1 MSCAVSFN
9 LIARDLRAH
18 LDVLG
23 LATALAYQS
32 GRPAAAA
39 QQAITAAGSTYGP
52 GSARSDLIYLYSSAD
67 DGAHWPT
74 RSAET
79 PGGALS

>member
-39 QQAITAAGSTYGP
+39 QQAITAAGSGTRK
-52 GSARSDLIYLYSSAD
+52 ARNRQEVSRSTLSS
-67 DGAHWPT
+67 
-74 RSAET
+74 R
-79 PGGALS
+79 

>member
-9 LIARDLRAH
+9 LTARDLRAH

-23 LATALAYQS
+23 LATAFAYQS

-39 QQAITAAGSTYGP
+39 QQAITAAGITYGP
-52 GSARSDLIYLYSSAD
+52 R
-67 DGAHWPT
+67 
-74 RSAET
+74 
-79 PGGALS
+79 